1 MYLRY
6 EVFLRFT
13 KDKWQ
18 YMTKKFWGTACL
30 SLIIWPPTYSC
41 LLNSSLICISC
52 LFFIFFFHVYEAD
65 VKRWGRDIQLSVGYY
80 NNLTHHIDIWI
91 CVEFIRKSLTF
102 LFAVN
107 CSFFS
112 ALSVPK
118 LKFDNIDILLLRL

>member
-18 YMTKKFWGTACL
+18 YMTKKFGGTACL

-41 LLNSSLICISC
+41 LRNSSLICISC
-52 LFFIFFFHVYEAD
+52 LFCFVFFFFMFT
-65 VKRWGRDIQLSVGYY
+65 KRMLKDEEKKFNEVYY

-118 LKFDNIDILLLRL
+118 LKFYNIDILLLRL